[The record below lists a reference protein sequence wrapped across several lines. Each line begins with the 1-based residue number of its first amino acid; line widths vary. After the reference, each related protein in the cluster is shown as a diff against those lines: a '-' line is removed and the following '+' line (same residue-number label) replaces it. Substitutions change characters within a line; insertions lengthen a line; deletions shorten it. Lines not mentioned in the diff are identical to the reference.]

1 MKTERGPTAGRR
13 PGRVRG
19 RTPIKVQV
27 PPISP
32 IRPHVAGNNL
42 SIPGYSSFYMS
53 MILSRNLSRK
63 KVMSNDGMVIGTLR
77 NVMVDFDTGQVVD
90 LIVVPD
96 PNFNVEGFR
105 MDGDR
110 MFIPF
115 EAVKDI
121 KDYIVVDRYLS
132 KK

>member
-1 MKTERGPTAGRR
+1 MT
-13 PGRVRG
+13 
-19 RTPIKVQV
+19 
-27 PPISP
+27 
-32 IRPHVAGNNL
+32 
-42 SIPGYSSFYMS
+42 
-53 MILSRNLSRK
+53 MILYRNLSRK
-63 KVMSNDGMVIGTLR
+63 KIMSNDGMVIGTLR

-96 PNFNVEGFR
+96 PNFNTEGFR